1 MLCIFTLYERIVKEM
16 LIIKGLIAS
25 LVVMLT
31 YLLPVI
37 NFTFFVKPNKKLIT
51 VFSVLVY
58 FVIFLLY
65 IFEIKMYLFLI
76 PLILF
81 IYLLITYRNFSISII
96 LASFIWILILLADAI
111 TGAIFMYGLK
121 YSYFDMSNRSII
133 DSLSDILL
141 FAITSILSKIF
152 SVSFL
157 KVFNKVNIDFNTIK
171 ELRASAIFT
180 IIVLIFAAYQT
191 MITNFVTSWSY
202 FMILFYAFDLLGFFV
217 LIVSIVYYCFT
228 VLVNDHNAKEY
239 SQLKDYTNIIENMY
253 SDLRS
258 FKHDYLNILSTLEG
272 YIKNEN
278 IAELKNYYYR
288 DLLPGSNEIVNKDLS
303 ISLLSHIK
311 INPLKALL
319 SAKINTAHSQGI
331 NVTIEIMDD
340 IDFINMHIIDI
351 CRIIGIF
358 MDNAIEGSLL
368 CDNKFIHVAVIKT
381 DDNVIFNISNSCISS
396 TPSIHKIYEKNF
408 STKGEGRGLGLA
420 NVKNIITRQYK
431 NVLFNT
437 TINNCIFTQELIIH
451 N

>member
-1 MLCIFTLYERIVKEM
+1 MYIFAIKAMIV
-16 LIIKGLIAS
+16 S
-25 LVVMLT
+25 FFVVLT
-31 YLLPVI
+31 YLIPII
-37 NFTFFVKPNKKLIT
+37 NFTFFVKPNKKFVAI
-51 VFSVLVY
+51 FSVFFYTLNLILYY
-58 FVIFLLY
+58 FNF
-65 IFEIKMYLFLI
+65 KHYLFLMPVI
-76 PLILF
+76 IF
-81 IYLLITYRNFSISII
+81 IYLLIIYRNVSISII
-96 LASFIWILILLADAI
+96 IASFIWILILIADAM
-111 TGAIFMYGLK
+111 TGAVFMYGLS
-121 YSYFDMSNRSII
+121 YSYAAISNNSIA
-133 DSLSDILL
+133 DVLSDVLICAFSFILSRIFRILL
-141 FAITSILSKIF
+141 LKMFNKININLETLNELHVSVIFAII
-152 SVSFL
+152 
-157 KVFNKVNIDFNTIK
+157 VF
-171 ELRASAIFT
+171 
-180 IIVLIFAAYQT
+180 IFAVYQT
-191 MITNFVTSWSY
+191 MINNFVSTWND
-202 FMILFYAFDLLGFFV
+202 FMVLFYAFNLFGFF
-217 LIVSIVYYCFT
+217 LFIVAIAYYCFT
-228 VLVNDHNAKEY
+228 VLINDHKTKEY
-239 SQLKDYTNIIENMY
+239 SQLKDYTNMIENMY

-319 SAKINTAHSQGI
+319 SGKINTAHSQGI

-381 DDNVIFNISNSCISS
+381 DDDVIFNISNSCISS

-437 TINNCIFTQELIIH
+437 TIKNCIFTQELIVH
-451 N
+451 NE

>member
-1 MLCIFTLYERIVKEM
+1 MYV
-16 LIIKGLIAS
+16 LILKGLIVS
-25 LVVMLT
+25 LAVLLSYLT
-31 YLLPVI
+31 PII
-37 NFTFFVKPNKKLIT
+37 NFTFFVKPNRKIIAF
-51 VFSVLVY
+51 FSIVCY
-58 FVIFLLY
+58 VIIFTFY
-65 IFEIKMYLFLI
+65 ILDVRNYMFLI

-81 IYLLITYRNFSISII
+81 GYLLITYKNISISII
-96 LASFIWILILLADAI
+96 LSCFIWILILIADAM
-111 TGAIFMYGLK
+111 TGAVFMYGLK
-121 YSYFDMSNRSII
+121 YTYAEISNNSIV
-133 DSLSDILL
+133 DVLSDVLICTFSCVLSRILR
-141 FAITSILSKIF
+141 IVILK
-152 SVSFL
+152 L
-157 KVFNKVNIDFNTIK
+157 FNKVNIDLQTVN
-171 ELRASAIFT
+171 ELHVSVIFA
-180 IIVLIFAAYQT
+180 IIVFIFSIYQT
-191 MITNFVTSWSY
+191 LVTNFVSTWSD
-202 FMILFYAFDLLGFFV
+202 FMVLFYAFNLFGFF
-217 LIVSIVYYCFT
+217 LFIVAISYYCFT
-228 VLVNDHNAKEY
+228 VLINDHKTKEY
-239 SQLKDYTNIIENMY
+239 SQLKDYTNMIENMY

-437 TINNCIFTQELIIH
+437 TIKNCIFTQELIIH
-451 N
+451 NE